1 MIVSGTIKNSND
13 SMDFEVYLEVED
25 ISEDAMTIDESTRL
39 IINAINQKYRTT
51 FPKSSMLNPV
61 RVNKSIDKTKD
72 ISNHSGWY
80 ASDLKIDKGDSL
92 SDNLLKVSNVL
103 EAKYCKQNEALLL
116 HQVVK
121 RDDETYTIIFHKYQ
135 F

>member
-1 MIVSGTIKNSND
+1 M
-13 SMDFEVYLEVED
+13 
-25 ISEDAMTIDESTRL
+25 
-39 IINAINQKYRTT
+39 
-51 FPKSSMLNPV
+51 
-61 RVNKSIDKTKD
+61 
-72 ISNHSGWY
+72 
-80 ASDLKIDKGDSL
+80 KIDKGDSL